1 MKLDSVLSIK
11 YLNMVQFIYLIV
23 LKTVVTLSRTLT
35 FARNIANLKGQGN
48 NTCKEGTLTV
58 FQTVSMLGK
67 KGKVTQ
73 S

>member
-1 MKLDSVLSIK
+1 MKLNSVLSTM

-23 LKTVVTLSRTLT
+23 LKTVITLLRTLT
-35 FARNIANLKGQGN
+35 FARGTANLKGQSN
-48 NTCKEGTLTV
+48 NICKEGTLTI
-58 FQTVSMLGK
+58 FQTVSMLGE

>member
-1 MKLDSVLSIK
+1 MKLNSVLSTM
-11 YLNMVQFIYLIV
+11 YLSMVQFIYLIV
-23 LKTVVTLSRTLT
+23 LKTVITLSKTLA
-35 FARNIANLKGQGN
+35 FARGTANLKGQSN
-48 NTCKEGTLTV
+48 NICKEGTLTI